1 MAATAAAVAST
12 TICLV
17 MIVRDEGAII
27 ERALASVW
35 PHVDEWCIVDTG
47 SVDDTVARI
56 RAFVDAHPK
65 PGGVHAR
72 PWHDFGT
79 NRTEALA
86 IARASCS
93 AHWLLMM
100 DADDTLHCEGGI
112 NIREALRG
120 AAACKVRVIFG
131 TEQTYRLHFFV
142 REAAWAYKGRRH
154 ECPVLAGGSATE
166 AALGTLPASVYMH
179 ARTEGARNRNPDKY
193 RDDAAALEE
202 DAKEHP
208 EDTRCLFYTA
218 QSWRDA
224 REYDRALPLYKAVVA
239 ADGWAEERYVACL
252 NIVWMEPVL
261 ETALQYAWHAVDIQ
275 PARVEVAVAALE
287 RCRRVGVAKQQLL
300 AMGMY
305 LARAQPSSMFLF
317 VDPAAYEWK
326 LADEL
331 VQLRLALDDASLPA
345 VPPVHAAAAPLA
357 QQPRLHF
364 YARVAAECPQ
374 TATALTFA
382 DCLPA
387 GARVYIH
394 PVRPLFLRPAE
405 LLICWLSAAG
415 CLTSTAAEC
424 SVQICFLDAV
434 PLPGIPLIVVTTE
447 QPRSCLYDTDLL
459 RLYAAAAW
467 VWCMDNV
474 DYAFLRAQGLRR
486 LKILPL
492 MFGTYYMPAFV
503 CTPAPARADILQF
516 GTKNARR
523 DAVMGAIAALRP
535 QARLLYVDNVYDER
549 QLSALLLATRVVVIP
564 AYWLE
569 PATFGLHRLAFLLH
583 FPEVVVL
590 VEDAPASVYYRY
602 ILEVAGGHIRAVA
615 YGDLARAAVAALDAG
630 ADAPPPPSTRIAAFA
645 NKLLTWDG
653 TTPWTGLLL

>member
-1 MAATAAAVAST
+1 MATAAT

-17 MIVRDEGAII
+17 MIVRDEAAII
-27 ERALASVW
+27 TRALASVW

-47 SVDDTVARI
+47 SVDDTVDAI

-72 PWHDFGT
+72 PWRDFGA

-86 IARASCS
+86 LARAGSS

-100 DADDTLHCEGGI
+100 DADDSLHCEGGTS
-112 NIREALRG
+112 IREALHG

-154 ECPVLAGGSATE
+154 ECPILPSGSGATE
-166 AALGTLPASVYMH
+166 AALGTLPASVYIH

-193 RDDAAALEE
+193 RDDAAALEA
-202 DAKEHP
+202 DASEHP

-224 REYDRALPLYKAVVA
+224 REYDRALGLYKAVVA
-239 ADGWAEERYVACL
+239 AGGWAEERYVACL

-261 ETALQYAWHAVDIQ
+261 ETALQYAWQAVDIQ

-287 RCRRVGVAKQQLL
+287 RCRRASAAKAQLL
-300 AMGMY
+300 AMGLY
-305 LARAQPSSMFLF
+305 LARAQPSAMFLF

-331 VQLRLALDDASLPA
+331 VQLRLALGAGAALPA
-345 VPPVHAAAAPLA
+345 VSAVPVDAAPLA
-357 QQPRLHF
+357 QRPRLKF
-364 YARVAAECPQ
+364 YARVAASCPQ

-382 DCLPA
+382 DCLAP
-387 GARVYIH
+387 GARVYMH

-405 LLICWLSAAG
+405 LLTAWLSAAG
-415 CLTSTAAEC
+415 CVVSTAAEC

-434 PLPGIPLIVVTTE
+434 PLPAIPLIVVATE
-447 QPRSCLYDTDLL
+447 QPRSCLYDADLL
-459 RLYAAAAW
+459 RLYATAAW

-474 DYAFLRAQGLRR
+474 DYAFLHAQGLCR
-486 LKILPL
+486 LKIMPL

-503 CTPAPARADILQF
+503 CTPASARTDVLQF

-535 QARLLYVDNVYDER
+535 QARLLHVDHVYDER
-549 QLSALLLATRVVVIP
+549 QLSALVLVTRVVVIP

-569 PATFGLHRLAFLLH
+569 PATYGLHRLAFLLH

-590 VEDAPASVYYRY
+590 VEDAPTSVYYRY

-615 YGDLARAAVAALDAG
+615 YGDMARAAVAALDEEALP
-630 ADAPPPPSTRIAAFA
+630 APPSPRIAAFA
-645 NKLLTWDG
+645 NKLLAWNG
-653 TTPWTGLLL
+653 ATPWVHLLL